1 MSTEAIDNLLTNKE
15 TTNDPNFVKFF
26 MNFGILTGVIIVF
39 VIIGAMGLY
48 LTKVAES
55 GVLPTNPLG
64 KPYNCTGDDLKT
76 AGDYIKM
83 NIVREYGLKGLA
95 FLVGMSP
102 INTYQLKK
110 TLKTTL

>member
-1 MSTEAIDNLLTNKE
+1 MSTEAIDNLLKNKE
-15 TTNDPNFVKFF
+15 TTDDPNFVKFF

-39 VIIGAMGLY
+39 VIIGAIGLY

-76 AGDYIKM
+76 AGDYIKLWWYLRDFITM
-83 NIVREYGLKGLA
+83 THPHIKHTLRIAVDMI
-95 FLVGMSP
+95 F
-102 INTYQLKK
+102 NTIKK
-110 TLKTTL
+110 